1 MKKSTSSITNSQAIN
16 SSQRK
21 RMRSST
27 PVQQEEDM
35 GFHAHDDSFTFPSQ
49 KKVKKVTSQ
58 NSKEK
63 KFNDTKSHA
72 NHSTTV
78 TSTPSG
84 SSISFSSSPSN
95 DAASTNSQKTSGRKS
110 NPSAGLKEKKFNDT
124 NNHIGHSTIVTSTPS
139 GSNISFSSFP
149 SNDAGS
155 TNSQK
160 TPGRKSDPSA
170 GLKEKSL
177 HGTQGLVNGSFIY
190 QKK

>member
-58 NSKEK
+58 NS
-63 KFNDTKSHA
+63 
-72 NHSTTV
+72 
-78 TSTPSG
+78 
-84 SSISFSSSPSN
+84 
-95 DAASTNSQKTSGRKS
+95 
-110 NPSAGLKEKKFNDT
+110 KEKKFNDT